1 MPAREDLWAEY
12 VELRRNRAPD
22 DPDARNAHRFY
33 LERREAMDAGAVVSN
48 PHRFDS
54 RPLEDGE
61 PSEVSALQACYNVI
75 ADRGQDAFDAEYQN
89 NPKPVEGPIESGL
102 TPHRIMTQLSG
113 YPRLVVPPKC
123 VLLTCGIDVRKSGL
137 HYVVLGVEQDFTGH
151 VILHD
156 FHATHGTTYGID
168 DGVDIAIERA
178 LLDLHEQLKLQEW
191 MKENGEI
198 LDLSLSLADSGYRQ
212 QAVYSAAAKIGD
224 KFYPSRGHGKSE
236 GCTQTNFSEQQQR
249 TPDRK
254 PFDGAF
260 LTREGKIWLCHV
272 DADRWKRFVHDR
284 FLTAPGRPGCF
295 DMFGV
300 ERSDGGRQTP
310 DERAHQTFANQ
321 ICNESEVDQVV
332 KGVLRRRFKQRGKT
346 IFWMRSR
353 WPALPHRFEGFACR
367 YPARRSPQRC
377 CPSTPPLLLALVAR

>member
-1 MPAREDLWAEY
+1 
-12 VELRRNRAPD
+12 
-22 DPDARNAHRFY
+22 
-33 LERREAMDAGAVVSN
+33 
-48 PHRFDS
+48 
-54 RPLEDGE
+54 
-61 PSEVSALQACYNVI
+61 
-75 ADRGQDAFDAEYQN
+75 
-89 NPKPVEGPIESGL
+89 
-102 TPHRIMTQLSG
+102 MTQLSG

-332 KGVLRRRFKQRGKT
+332 KGVLRRRFKQKGQNH
-346 IFWMRSR
+346 FLD
-353 WPALPHRFEGFACR
+353 A
-367 YPARRSPQRC
+367 
-377 CPSTPPLLLALVAR
+377 LALACAAASIRGIRLPLSSAAKPAKVLPKHTAATVGAGGAVTTTRKKYFQPADLVRAAAKGAWR